1 MKHLRVQPDGPQ
13 RLRLSGLDPVL
24 LDCLQ
29 NLPGI
34 LDQRDA
40 PGVRHRLFPDPTT
53 ADAEANRDWQRL
65 ITPELHHLFAAAGET
80 VARDLATLTADPQH
94 KNHFQVTFAADH
106 LNAWMS
112 AFNQARLILAE
123 LFTITDTDMAHT
135 DFDLDQPK
143 DLALFRIHILG
154 YLLQLLVE
162 HARVT

>member
-1 MKHLRVQPDGPQ
+1 MKHLRLQSDGPQ

-29 NLPGI
+29 SLPEI
-34 LDQRDA
+34 LNQRDA
-40 PGVRHRLFPDPTT
+40 PGVRHRLFPNPTT
-53 ADAEANRDWQRL
+53 GETETNQDWQRL

-80 VARDLATLTADPQH
+80 VGRDCVTVVPDPQH

-106 LNAWMS
+106 LNAWMC
-112 AFNQARLILAE
+112 ALNQARLILAE
-123 LFTITDTDMAHT
+123 LFTITDADMAHT

-162 HARVT
+162 QASS